1 MFRPGESPR
10 PRTWSEPPSTLP
22 ATKPTM
28 SMAPLSPLTGEPV
41 PSKPESDAVRILR
54 WEEAAVELRALGA
67 DLVLVDGDNLSE
79 RTGGA
84 AWDSGT
90 RSPRRGGGAG
100 RPPGATRRRVWATTK
115 PPRGGGGAGAP

>member
-84 AWDSGT
+84 TLCAGT
-90 RSPRRGGGAG
+90 RAPPRGCG
-100 RPPGATRRRVWATTK
+100 RPPA
-115 PPRGGGGAGAP
+115 PPAAKRW

>member
-84 AWDSGT
+84 AWSIGG
-90 RSPRRGGGAG
+90 RSAKRGWWRG
-100 RPPGATRRRVWATTK
+100 RPPAAA
-115 PPRGGGGAGAP
+115 RGGCWPSR